1 MFGITLVGMC
11 FMNQIFEELKCINS
25 DNFTYRNLEHL
36 ADLWQ
41 GKVCIRGAG
50 ALGKG
55 VIYDILKTVG
65 FHIDYFVDI
74 NVSSGTIIR
83 DGVRAIS
90 IDGLEN
96 ETCLFFIA
104 VSEKY
109 RKEIIEELS
118 NNELFKYIIATE
130 DWEKVI
136 IKSVKESG
144 DRNVINKYAYWA
156 DDKIYIERCFE
167 RRVGYTPDLEFPRT
181 FNEKMQWLKLNDR
194 KKWYT
199 QLVDKCAV
207 KQYVGNLIGEQYIIP
222 TIGVWEKFEE
232 IDFCKLPEQFVLKC
246 THDSG
251 SSIVCK
257 NKALFDTEN
266 AEKKLKKALKTNYYY
281 EGREWTYKDVP
292 PRILCEKYIGG
303 ELEQSEE
310 ILDYKIMCFNGVAK
324 CSFVCSNR
332 DIGLNV
338 NFYDREWNPMPFWRH
353 YPKRKEEFQKPS
365 CYEEMIFLAE
375 KISRHLPFARIDFY
389 NLNGSL
395 YFGEIT
401 LYPGNGMEEF
411 HPMEWDIILGEWL
424 DLQLV
429 EEDGSA
435 KSHT

>member
-1 MFGITLVGMC
+1 
-11 FMNQIFEELKCINS
+11 MNQIFEELKCINS

-222 TIGVWEKFEE
+222 TIGIWDEPSQ
-232 IDFCKLPEQFVLKC
+232 IDFEYLPKQFVLKC
-246 THDSG
+246 NHNSG
-251 SSIVCK
+251 TVYICKDK
-257 NKALFDTEN
+257 NKLN
-266 AEKKLKKALKTNYYY
+266 KKEVLKTLKSGMRKNYYLT
-281 EGREWTYKDVP
+281 GREWPYRNVK
-292 PRILCEKYIGG
+292 RKIIAEKFLVDESGT
-303 ELEQSEE
+303 ELK
-310 ILDYKIMCFNGVAK
+310 DYKIFCFNGKPLYVQVDFGRFTKHERNIYSTEWRYMGFSSMYPTNADRVIARP
-324 CSFVCSNR
+324 VCLEKMLEIASVLSK
-332 DIGLNV
+332 DI
-338 NFYDREWNPMPFWRH
+338 PFLRVDL
-353 YPKRKEEFQKPS
+353 YV
-365 CYEEMIFLAE
+365 IGD
-375 KISRHLPFARIDFY
+375 KI
-389 NLNGSL
+389 

-401 LYPGNGMEEF
+401 FYHGSGYERFVPE
-411 HPMEWDIILGEWL
+411 EWDRKLG
-424 DLQLV
+424 DLIDINYIKGKVNGEKNCDL
-429 EEDGSA
+429 
-435 KSHT
+435 